1 MPDHLWIDLAAAVA
15 LAGLMAYAVLG
26 GADFGGGVWDL
37 LAAGPRRADQRRVI
51 AKAMGPVWEANH
63 VWLIFVLV
71 VLFTCFPY
79 GYAALATALF
89 VPFHLALVGIMLRGA
104 AFVFRGH
111 EASDGGAAGRWGRVF
126 GVASVISPFLLGAT
140 FGAITSGEVRVD
152 AAGHVSATRPMPW
165 LSGYAIGC
173 GLLAL
178 STCAYLA
185 AVYLSA
191 ETDGDLREDFRRRA
205 IWAGTATAGLAGAV
219 LLLAYN
225 EAPWF
230 LAQLVAPRSWPVL
243 AAGLGLFALSA
254 WAVLRR
260 RYRPARV
267 FAAGEIVALLIGWGL
282 AHRPYLIYPDV
293 TLARA
298 AGPVATIRVLM
309 YCLPIGMAMLVPSLW
324 LLFRVFKGTRHRV
337 SA

>member
-1 MPDHLWIDLAAAVA
+1 VWDLAAT
-15 LAGLMAYAVLG
+15 
-26 GADFGGGVWDL
+26 
-37 LAAGPRRADQRRVI
+37 GPRRREQRRAI
-51 AKAMGPVWEANH
+51 ARAMGPVWEANH

-79 GYAALATALF
+79 GYGALATALF

-111 EASDGGAAGRWGRVF
+111 EASEHGAAGRWGTVF

-152 AAGHVSATRPMPW
+152 AARHVSVVRPMPW

-173 GLLAL
+173 GTLAL

-185 AVYLSA
+185 AVYLGA

-205 IWAGTATAGLAGAV
+205 IIAGTTTAALAAAV

-225 EAPWF
+225 EAGWF
-230 LAQLVAPRSWPVL
+230 LTQLLAPRSWPVL
-243 AAGLGLFALSA
+243 TAGLWLFAMSA
-254 WAVLRR
+254 WAVFRR
-260 RYRPARV
+260 RYRLARV
-267 FAAGEIVALLIGWGL
+267 FVAGEIVVLLTGWGL
-282 AHRPYLIYPDV
+282 AHRPYLIYPDM
-293 TLARA
+293 TLEQA
-298 AGPVATIRVLM
+298 AGPIPTIRVLM
-309 YCLPIGMAMLVPSLW
+309 FCLPVGLAMLVPSLW
-324 LLFRVFKGTRHRV
+324 LLFRVFKSRTPTT
-337 SA
+337 A